1 MLKVLCRWLLVG
13 FLFAPASVLCQDIP
27 SAAAQLA
34 ARITERSTPGAV
46 SIAITNRS
54 SLSDDAVTTL
64 RSELLQQ
71 LQARGW
77 RAKSSTEGGTTI
89 NITLAESFR
98 NYVWTAE
105 IFEGEVRKVAI
116 LEMPRPRLATEST
129 SDPVVL
135 ARTLLIS
142 SDEPLLDVA
151 LVEGKISEG
160 AHLTALTRSSVQL
173 FQMQSGQWHL
183 TQTQPLGIAPGG
195 SRDLRG
201 RLFIQ
206 QGSIIDAYLPALHCT
221 GVITQTLSIT
231 CRQSDDPWPVGEDR
245 RLEAFYASTRN
256 YFNGILSGQSAQN
269 GTVNPF
275 YSAAVLSDRVLYS
288 GIDGRV
294 RSRVNG
300 QTSAIP
306 AAKWGSNIAAVQ
318 STCIRDIVIAGS
330 QGDFTQSDA
339 ATAYAVS
346 NSELTPVA
354 QPAPFPGPIINLN
367 PSPGGQQAVAVVS
380 SLSGR
385 YEAYLLTPRCNY

>member
-1 MLKVLCRWLLVG
+1 MLKAFCRWLLVG
-13 FLFAPASVLCQDIP
+13 LVLPANLISQDIP

-34 ARITERSTPGAV
+34 SRITERSTPGAV

-64 RSELLQQ
+64 RAELLQQ
-71 LQARGW
+71 LQTRGW
-77 RAKSSTEGGTTI
+77 RAKSSSEGGTTI

-116 LEMPRPRLATEST
+116 LELPRPRLATEST

-151 LVEGKISEG
+151 LVEGKVSEG
-160 AHLTALTRSSVQL
+160 AHLTALTRSSVAL
-173 FQMQSGQWHL
+173 YQMQSGQWHL
-183 TQTQPLGIAPGG
+183 TQTQALGLSPGA

-206 QGSIIDAYLPALHCT
+206 QGSILDAYLPASHCT

-245 RLEAFYASTRN
+245 HLEAFYASTRN
-256 YFNGILSGQSAQN
+256 YFNGILSGQTAQN
-269 GTVNPF
+269 GTVTPF

-294 RSRVNG
+294 RSQVNG
-300 QTSAIP
+300 QSAVLP

-330 QGDFTQSDA
+330 QGDFTHSDA

-346 NSELTPVA
+346 NSELTTIA
-354 QPAPFPGPIINLN
+354 QPAPFPGPVINLN

-380 SLSGR
+380 SLPGR

>member
-13 FLFAPASVLCQDIP
+13 FLFAPASMFCQDIP

-34 ARITERSTPGAV
+34 SRITERSTPGAV
-46 SIAITNRS
+46 SIAINNRS

-64 RSELLQQ
+64 RSELLQR

-89 NITLAESFR
+89 NVTLAESFR

-151 LVEGKISEG
+151 LVEGKMSEG

-183 TQTQPLGIAPGG
+183 TQTQPLGMSPGAG
-195 SRDLRG
+195 RDVRG

-231 CRQSDDPWPVGEDR
+231 CRQSDDPWPIGEDR
-245 RLEAFYASTRN
+245 RLEGFYASTRN
-256 YFNGILSGQSAQN
+256 YFNGILSGPSAQN

-275 YSAAVLSDRVLYS
+275 YAAAVLSDRVLFS

-294 RSRVNG
+294 RSQVNG
-300 QTSAIP
+300 QTAALS
-306 AAKWGSNIAAVQ
+306 AAKWGSNITAVQ

-346 NSELTPVA
+346 NSELTAVA
-354 QPAPFPGPIINLN
+354 QPAPFPGPVINLN

>member
-1 MLKVLCRWLLVG
+1 MLKALCRWLLVG
-13 FLFAPASVLCQDIP
+13 FLFPPATMLCQDIP

-34 ARITERSTPGAV
+34 SRITERSTPGAV
-46 SIAITNRS
+46 SISINNRS
-54 SLSDDAVTTL
+54 SLSDDAVISL

-77 RAKSSTEGGTTI
+77 RAKTSTEGGTAI

-98 NYVWTAE
+98 HYVWTAE
-105 IFEGEVRKVAI
+105 VFEGEVRKVAI

-151 LVEGKISEG
+151 LVEGKVSEG
-160 AHLTALTRSSVQL
+160 AHLIALTRSSVQL
-173 FQMQSGQWHL
+173 YQMQSGQWHL
-183 TQTQPLGIAPGG
+183 TQTQTFGVSPGAT
-195 SRDLRG
+195 RDSRG
-201 RLFIQ
+201 RLLIQ
-206 QGSIIDAYLPALHCT
+206 QSSIIDAYLPALHCT
-221 GVITQTLSIT
+221 GVITQAISIS
-231 CRQSDDPWPVGEDR
+231 CRQSDDPWPIGEDR
-245 RLEAFYASTRN
+245 RIQGFYASARN
-256 YFNGILSGQSAQN
+256 YFNGILSGPATQN
-269 GTVNPF
+269 GSVSPF

-294 RSRVNG
+294 RAQVTG
-300 QTSAIP
+300 QTAALP

-318 STCIRDIVIAGS
+318 STCIRDIVIATS
-330 QGDFTQSDA
+330 SGDFTQSDA

-346 NSELTPVA
+346 NSELTAVA
-354 QPAPFPGPIINLN
+354 QPAPFPGPVINLN